1 MGFKDEM
8 DRATLPAG
16 EQQITGGSLAAT
28 LTTRS
33 ALPPEADIDH
43 RRAQVG

>member
-16 EQQITGGSLAAT
+16 EQQITGA
-28 LTTRS
+28 R
-33 ALPPEADIDH
+33 
-43 RRAQVG
+43 